1 MFRKLLPV
9 QYRLMTW
16 ELKVNF
22 DEIPSESFVL
32 ESFCRDMPNTIERL
46 GGCSGIRLWPMV
58 HFNSQEGRKYR
69 YLAAI
74 PMDESQNVLA
84 VYARRKWLKPR
95 LVPRQFALYGLAD
108 QIMKNAGDDRGGAEH
123 FGNNVFWSI
132 YDGVMY
138 VLVFFEGRL
147 CHWSEENGYDAESGD
162 AQLRLA
168 RLEKFLTQDD
178 LFSRGKSFLW
188 QEVEFPKNDVSLKTA
203 LKDSFVKG
211 CVLESPSVRNLGI
224 RNFGVAICFMIA
236 ALCLVFF
243 CHREN
248 CEEIPD
254 VAPIELLASPSVDL
268 QPEYF
273 EERSDEDPQ
282 IYFQE
287 SKARNVQPLNDE
299 SVSSCQ
305 KPPFRLKG
313 IVGNRLVMVERNGY
327 ISTLARN
334 DSLENF
340 VISSIER
347 DRIFLACGDMLE
359 EVLVQ

>member
-9 QYRLMTW
+9 QYWLMTW

-168 RLEKFLTQDD
+168 RLEKFLIQDD

-211 CVLESPSVRNLGI
+211 CVLESPSVRNLGN
-224 RNFGVAICFMIA
+224 RNFGIAICFIIA
-236 ALCLVFF
+236 VLCLVFF